1 MRRILYILLV
11 LNLIF
16 IWGNSALSSQQS
28 HSISDVVIFGVES
41 AMGDDGT
48 DASSAT
54 SSKPS
59 DKPVGSTNPVIR
71 DTLDSNEH
79 TRVIRKIIRKTA
91 HVLEYLTLGVICLL
105 LCRYDEGWLEKV
117 KRLLLV
123 AAFVPLV
130 DETIQIFSERTSS
143 IADIW
148 MDIGGFAGGCLLV
161 AVIQIIRRRKVARK
175 EATAQEA

>member
-1 MRRILYILLV
+1 MRKVLYILLA

-28 HSISDVVIFGVES
+28 HSLSDVLIFGVES
-41 AMGDDGT
+41 AMGDDGS
-48 DASSAT
+48 DASSET

-79 TRVIRKIIRKTA
+79 TNVIRKIIRKSA
-91 HVLEYLTLGVICLL
+91 HAFEYLTLGAICLL
-105 LCRYDEGWLEKV
+105 LCRYDESWLEKA

-130 DETIQIFSERTSS
+130 DETIQIFSKRTSS
-143 IADIW
+143 IEDIW
-148 MDIGGFAGGCLLV
+148 MDIGGFAAGCLLV
-161 AVIQIIRRRKVARK
+161 AVIQAVRRRKI
-175 EATAQEA
+175 EQEA